1 MGNFI
6 CK

>member
-6 CK
+6 